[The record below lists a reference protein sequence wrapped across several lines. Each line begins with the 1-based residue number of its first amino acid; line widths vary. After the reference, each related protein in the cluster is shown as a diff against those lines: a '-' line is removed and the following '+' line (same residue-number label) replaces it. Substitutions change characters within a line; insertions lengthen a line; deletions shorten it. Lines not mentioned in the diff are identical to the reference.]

1 MTTPYY
7 LRLDGEDE
15 DSQWVAD
22 ADGRNGTAYTVTSNG
37 TPYIVSFDSR
47 LSVDLYEG
55 DGSLHLSIA
64 APENT
69 GTSGIDYDPVI
80 LGIREDS
87 SVRRQ
92 AAVSQ
97 KGKEYYLS
105 LNGNSS
111 GFSVNAIADGEVME
125 LTCGTNGT
133 PQIQMFEGDAI
144 DSVDIQGDVINI
156 ATLPNSSADSRNAV
170 VVVCLEEDPA
180 ISITVTVVQAG
191 AETDRRMI
199 IIDITNAPWL
209 QSEAMADLEF
219 EMVDYGLICSM
230 HFDLDGSEDT
240 IDVPFEDVSAEM
252 GYDIEGLA
260 GDNLKVTDS
269 FGYSTSGAIPS
280 SGNMHLA
287 LG

>member
-1 MTTPYY
+1 
-7 LRLDGEDE
+7 
-15 DSQWVAD
+15 
-22 ADGRNGTAYTVTSNG
+22 
-37 TPYIVSFDSR
+37 
-47 LSVDLYEG
+47 
-55 DGSLHLSIA
+55 
-64 APENT
+64 
-69 GTSGIDYDPVI
+69 
-80 LGIREDS
+80 
-87 SVRRQ
+87 
-92 AAVSQ
+92 
-97 KGKEYYLS
+97 
-105 LNGNSS
+105 
-111 GFSVNAIADGEVME
+111 ME

-180 ISITVTVVQAG
+180 VSITVTVVQAG
-191 AETDRRMI
+191 TETDRRMI

-219 EMVDYGLICSM
+219 EMEGYGLICSM
-230 HFDLDGSEDT
+230 HFDLGGSEDT

>member
-1 MTTPYY
+1 
-7 LRLDGEDE
+7 
-15 DSQWVAD
+15 
-22 ADGRNGTAYTVTSNG
+22 
-37 TPYIVSFDSR
+37 
-47 LSVDLYEG
+47 
-55 DGSLHLSIA
+55 
-64 APENT
+64 
-69 GTSGIDYDPVI
+69 
-80 LGIREDS
+80 
-87 SVRRQ
+87 
-92 AAVSQ
+92 
-97 KGKEYYLS
+97 
-105 LNGNSS
+105 
-111 GFSVNAIADGEVME
+111 ME

-180 ISITVTVVQAG
+180 VSITVTVVQAG
-191 AETDRRMI
+191 TETDRRMI

-219 EMVDYGLICSM
+219 EMEGYGLICSM